1 MYPGY
6 EVRLKFYWTT
16 TWTTPSPRLSSS
28 ASERTSLAIDYHIPH
43 TSHTTLSHTHY
54 TPSHT
59 TLDTP
64 CTTRWDGRGLHTTLI
79 SEAPVYSLGPSSQ
92 PTIHI
97 LIPSKPTSTLTATGH
112 VPSRVGYEGDILWL
126 INAITQF
133 LSHLVV
139 VWRSLPRPQY
149 VAASPCLTLHRRT
162 DQALTS
168 DLCPVLFIS
177 QCTISKNRTP
187 CPSRRHTRMRT
198 K

>member
-16 TWTTPSPRLSSS
+16 TWTTPSPPALLFRKWSHS
-28 ASERTSLAIDYHIPH
+28 THITHH
-43 TSHTTLSHTHY
+43 TQSHTLYTL
-54 TPSHT
+54 T

-112 VPSRVGYEGDILWL
+112 VPRWVGYEGDILWL

-162 DQALTS
+162 DRALTS

-177 QCTISKNRTP
+177 QCTIF
-187 CPSRRHTRMRT
+187 
-198 K
+198 